1 MKRLILMA
9 LLAAPAAGRACPP
22 LNVHPVAVAQREQ
35 AFRAEVDASKAIVY
49 GVIERSITTRKGAVG
64 VLHILHVYK
73 GDLIPGQRLA
83 MRYAIPSPRCPIHVP
98 KEYVFSQ
105 DRGTYGVVLIP
116 GSAVGAPLPFT
127 GFQGRAR
134 VDYMISRGL
143 IVSAQGV
150 EPSPSDPV
158 SPHL

>member
-1 MKRLILMA
+1 MRLIVMA
-9 LLAAPAAGRACPP
+9 LLAVPAAGKACPP

-35 AFRAEVDASKAIVY
+35 AFRAEVNASKAIVY
-49 GVIERSITTRKGAVG
+49 GVIERSITTRKDAVG

-73 GDLIPGQRLA
+73 GDLIPGQRLE

-98 KEYVFSQ
+98 KDYVFSRDQ
-105 DRGTYGVVLIP
+105 GTYGVVLIP
-116 GSAVGAPLPFT
+116 DSAAGAPLPFT
-127 GFQGRAR
+127 GFQSRAR

-150 EPSPSDPV
+150 EPSPSNPV